1 MKQLHLL
8 LTFILFFFLHPLP
21 TSAYNMGKYEIKI
34 GEKKTVSVEDRPNIT
49 ISSTP
54 PQVIGN
60 SIKIISRGTKS
71 CTVQGI
77 QEGTS
82 ILKWSG
88 IVDGTPYE
96 MEWTFDVILGV
107 APNQYF
113 YENNEDGIRLFYVGW
128 DYGGFTYPA
137 LSSIPEGQPY
147 GGQCHI
153 SDAEVASA
161 NGKLV
166 IPETAHGV
174 TVFRIGKNSIKSL
187 NNLTDLVL
195 PINISFI
202 DHYGI
207 GNCPNLKTFT
217 CKSPSPPKKY
227 YANGKMFDNS
237 ILNATLYV
245 PKGSVEKYRAADEWK
260 DFKSIQEI
268 GTTGKEI
275 QINATNF
282 PDKNFRDYLLSL
294 DEGKDGK
301 FSESEISKI
310 TYINV
315 DSKGISSLK
324 GIEYFT
330 ELINLSC
337 LGNQLD
343 NLDLSKNTALTS
355 LDCSKNQLA
364 ALDVSK
370 NVALTKLACNNNK
383 LISIDVSK
391 STVLTWFLCG
401 NNQLKKVDISKNTA
415 LTTFDCYNNQ
425 ITTLDVSNNAILEY
439 IGCGN
444 NQLTSLVLSN
454 NKALKELQCYLN
466 RISGKSMNELI
477 GSLPTNSSN
486 VKYTIKVY
494 NGTNNNEGNV
504 CTKSQV
510 AAIKAKGWTPLC
522 YNGSE
527 WVEYEGSD
535 EVPDIQLISVK
546 SNNKD
551 LTNLSPNDNLVLE
564 GIFKNTG
571 ATSVIDTRLRIWNQD
586 MEAVAYSSSLSNE
599 FKTNVQTTVKH
610 EYALTNI
617 PEGTYYAT
625 IQYYEE
631 WDRQKWV
638 YYKNLL
644 VSFNVKKS
652 SDGYKDGD
660 FFTAETQEG
669 INMSFQ
675 VVSATD
681 KTCMVKGEESD
692 GINNSG
698 ILIYPAI
705 NDNISGNITIPSE
718 ANGFKVIKI
727 GETAFSSRSMKS
739 IDIPNTVEVIGEEAF
754 SYCKSLISMIIP
766 NSIKRFDYYVV
777 YGCSKLES
785 IISYI
790 QEPHDIDWKVFWSE
804 WEVFTPATLY
814 VPKGTKSTYLS
825 KKGWGL
831 FNNSIVEFDPSTFDP
846 TTLGIHDVMMDDDK
860 NAPIYDLFGR
870 KLSQPNKG
878 INIIGRKK
886 VVVK

>member
-1 MKQLHLL
+1 MYWTINVEYGYKQGDYFEDY
-8 LTFILFFFLHPLP
+8 TPDGKSMLFMFEII
-21 TSAYNMGKYEIKI
+21 YNE
-34 GEKKTVSVEDRPNIT
+34 ECVSVTPSREGAACTEPKDGKVTIPSTAKGYPVRRINNAAFRNLSNLTTLIIPSSIIQISTYAELGCTNLRTIT
-49 ISSTP
+49 CLGETP
-54 PQVIGN
+54 PE
-60 SIKIISRGTKS
+60 S
-71 CTVQGI
+71 
-77 QEGTS
+77 
-82 ILKWSG
+82 
-88 IVDGTPYE
+88 
-96 MEWTFDVILGV
+96 
-107 APNQYF
+107 
-113 YENNEDGIRLFYVGW
+113 
-128 DYGGFTYPA
+128 
-137 LSSIPEGQPY
+137 LSSNGDIF
-147 GGQCHI
+147 
-153 SDAEVASA
+153 SAS
-161 NGKLV
+161 
-166 IPETAHGV
+166 T
-174 TVFRIGKNSIKSL
+174 F
-187 NNLTDLVL
+187 NL
-195 PINISFI
+195 
-202 DHYGI
+202 
-207 GNCPNLKTFT
+207 
-217 CKSPSPPKKY
+217 
-227 YANGKMFDNS
+227 
-237 ILNATLYV
+237 ATLYV
-245 PKGSVEKYRAADEWK
+245 PKGCKSKYSSVIGWGR
-260 DFKSIQEI
+260 FKTIKEI
-268 GTTGKEI
+268 GEGPDEGIEI
-275 QINATNF
+275 NENNF

-522 YNGSE
+522 YSGSE
-527 WVEYEGSD
+527 WVEYEGLD
-535 EVPDIQLISVK
+535 EVPDIQFVSVK

-564 GIFKNTG
+564 GIFKNIG
-571 ATSVIDTRLRIWNQD
+571 ATSVVYTRLRIWNQD

-610 EYALTNI
+610 EYALTDI

-625 IQYYEE
+625 IQYFEE

-638 YYKNLL
+638 YNKNLL
-644 VSFNVKKS
+644 ISFNVKKS
-652 SDGYKDGD
+652 NDGYKDGD
-660 FFTAETQEG
+660 FFVAKTQEG
-669 INMSFQ
+669 VDMSFQ
-675 VVSATD
+675 IISAAD
-681 KTCMVKGEESD
+681 KTCQVIGQEYN
-692 GINNSG
+692 GINSSG
-698 ILIYPAI
+698 MPIYPAI
-705 NDNISGNITIPSE
+705 NENVSGIITIPSE
-718 ANGFKVIKI
+718 VNGYKVIKI
-727 GETAFSSRSMKS
+727 GKTAFGCCSLTS
-739 IDIPNTVEVIGEEAF
+739 IEIPNTIESIGEEAF
-754 SYCKSLISMIIP
+754 SYCHSLISMIIP
-766 NSIKRFDYYVV
+766 NSIKHFDYYVV
-777 YGCSKLES
+777 YGCDKLKS
-785 IISYI
+785 VVSYI

-804 WEVFTPATLY
+804 WEVFTSATLY

-831 FNNSIVEFDPSTFDP
+831 FGNNIVEFDPSTFDP
-846 TTLGIHDVMMDDDK
+846 ATLGIYDVMMDDDK
-860 NAPIYDLFGR
+860 DALIYDLLGR
-870 KLSQPNKG
+870 GLSQPRSG
-878 INIIGRKK
+878 INIIGGKK